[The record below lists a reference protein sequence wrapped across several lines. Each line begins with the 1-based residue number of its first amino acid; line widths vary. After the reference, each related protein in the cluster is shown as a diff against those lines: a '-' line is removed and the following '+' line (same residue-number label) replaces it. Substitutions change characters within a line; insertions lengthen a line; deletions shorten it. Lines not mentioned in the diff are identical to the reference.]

1 MEGWRTV
8 KIMAYGINSSIQAV
22 KLTDDVGAVLGQKS
36 LSIPLTARTIT
47 ISSMCPFALAFSY
60 EDLFIKE
67 NRMLLPSQFGDLG
80 TGTQPITIPAPCG
93 TNGQLWV
100 VAFDELGDPLR
111 PESYL
116 SLMVLE

>member
-22 KLTDDVGAVLGQKS
+22 ELVDGTGGLTGQKS
-36 LSIPLTARTIT
+36 LSIPLTARTLL
-47 ISSMCPFALAFSY
+47 ISSQCDFILAFTY
-60 EDLFIKE
+60 EDLFINQ
-67 NRMLLPSQFGDLG
+67 NRMVFPGQFTPDGLGVQPLL
-80 TGTQPITIPAPCG
+80 IPAPCG

-100 VAFDELGDPLR
+100 VAYDGGAIVPS
-111 PESYL
+111 PSSYL